1 MLLKEQI
8 ELLYEQAD
16 EIYILDED
24 LSRAEEIDA
33 ERRKLERQHDDRM
46 ARARYDL
53 EGAEED
59 IQESAILNAS
69 QTEPF
74 CYMHGDEAL
83 RHAEFWELAARS
95 ARDIQELAD

>member
-16 EIYILDED
+16 EIYILGED
-24 LSRAEEIDA
+24 LSHAEEIDA

-46 ARARYDL
+46 AHARYDL

-59 IQESAILNAS
+59 IQESAILNAA
-69 QTEPF
+69 QTAPF
-74 CYMHGDEAL
+74 CHMRGDEAL

-95 ARDIQELAD
+95 ARDLQELAN

>member
-1 MLLKEQI
+1 MLLKDKI
-8 ELLYEQAD
+8 EILCEWAD
-16 EIYILDED
+16 EIYIIGED
-24 LSRAEEIDA
+24 LDLAEKIDSD
-33 ERRKLERQHDDRM
+33 RRKLERQHDDRM

-95 ARDIQELAD
+95 ARDLQELAD